1 MMKIL
6 LAFILILALFFIV
19 VMVID
24 CNRFVIREYRC
35 EDKMLKKPLK
45 IVQLSD
51 LHNKS
56 FGKDNSR
63 LIHAIREQNPD
74 LIIVSGDM
82 YTSLPGKETIAAQK
96 LMEEL
101 AKSYSVYYAN
111 GNHEQKTRE
120 ETEEFGSLYEDY
132 RKKLS
137 GIGIHFLSNEHV
149 YLKDYN
155 ISLYGLEI
163 HRRYYRKFRK
173 QILGADRV
181 QEYLGVPDPGSFHMM
196 IAHNPDFFE
205 DYAAWGADLVFA
217 GHVHGGLMRLPVL
230 GGVIAPSMKLFP
242 KYDGGEFH
250 EGNAAMILS
259 RGLGTHTLPIR
270 IFNPGE
276 LVVVKLTP

>member
-1 MMKIL
+1 
-6 LAFILILALFFIV
+6 
-19 VMVID
+19 
-24 CNRFVIREYRC
+24 
-35 EDKMLKKPLK
+35 
-45 IVQLSD
+45 
-51 LHNKS
+51 
-56 FGKDNSR
+56 
-63 LIHAIREQNPD
+63 
-74 LIIVSGDM
+74 
-82 YTSLPGKETIAAQK
+82 
-96 LMEEL
+96 MEEL

-137 GIGIHFLSNEHV
+137 GMGIHFLSNEHV

-205 DYAAWGADLVFA
+205 DYAGVGRRSCICGACARRADA
-217 GHVHGGLMRLPVL
+217 
-230 GGVIAPSMKLFP
+230 APGSGRRDCP
-242 KYDGGEFH
+242 FH
-250 EGNAAMILS
+250 EAVSEI
-259 RGLGTHTLPIR
+259 
-270 IFNPGE
+270 
-276 LVVVKLTP
+276 

>member
-1 MMKIL
+1 MIKRL
-6 LAFILILALFFIV
+6 LLLIVILALFSCM

-24 CNRFVIREYRC
+24 CNRFVIREYHC
-35 EDKMLKKPLK
+35 ENKRLKNPLK

-56 FGKDNSR
+56 FGKGNSR
-63 LIHAIREQNPD
+63 LIRAIKELNPA

-82 YTSLPGKETIAAQK
+82 YTSLPGKETVTAQK
-96 LMEEL
+96 LLEEL
-101 AKSYSVYYAN
+101 VKSYPVYYAN
-111 GNHEQKTRE
+111 GNHEQKTKE

-132 RKKLS
+132 RQKLS
-137 GIGIHFLSNEHV
+137 GMGIHFLSNEHV

-163 HRRYYRKFRK
+163 HRHYYRKFRK
-173 QILGADRV
+173 QILKADQVR
-181 QEYLGVPDPGSFHMM
+181 EYLGVPDPSSFHMI

-205 DYAAWGADLVFA
+205 AYAAWGADLVFA
-217 GHVHGGLMRLPVL
+217 GHVHGGLMRLPIL

-250 EGNAAMILS
+250 EGNATMILS